1 MERPDQ
7 HDTDKRGQALL
18 FANFARAGWEVT
30 PMGQGTDYGRDFT
43 VEVFR
48 NKKTTGIV
56 FNIQLKSSVAP
67 SYSANGDFIS
77 ISLKVPNARYLAH
90 ELKTPSIL
98 MQADVTAG
106 KLFWSAPQIDLALLT
121 SLATKRENQSCTAR
135 VLTSHELPAAQ
146 DQLLDTVTNLLTVL
160 AARAMQETST
170 REFVAATTSV
180 TDSERLRQELRDK
193 ADALEMM
200 QAQALTETGDFD
212 AARRSIQAVIDSP
225 LSSVESKFF
234 ALLVEEKNERLSLTE
249 EDRFGQRHADVL
261 LETAEKLR
269 KLTRKG
275 PPPLKFYALVVEA
288 TAQFFSLTRED
299 WGLYQNWKVHQTTGD
314 IWWRANL
321 RLERAETANRV
332 ERKLRQF
339 LRLVR
344 LSETTSFQAALPLAF
359 LRIVEGGATLINRLE
374 FEGLKDASE
383 AIRRTLFRVCKLAA
397 EISAQY
403 SMDNERAHAVAYAAM
418 LSRDREAGCV
428 VWANAEAEQIPS
440 DEIRSWA
447 LERIADQPA
456 TLGSDVPSD
465 EPVSVATEQQIY
477 RNMAHAVGIDLSN
490 PSDPIA
496 EMVNVGIADFDPT
509 RVLRNCEH
517 MFLTLGRQG
526 HGMFHMILAQQ
537 LQLPT
542 MGPKVVHCSLH
553 KYTRN
558 GMSLDE
564 TYERFRADYC
574 DKCPDHKPR
583 PQDWQYT
590 HEWQLAENQAN
601 AEFMSGPRSATYDH
615 KPVGPAPPIPMPG
628 NACAS
633 CGLDFAE
640 QPAWWCGFCQ
650 TWFCQRPE
658 CTKTHPEHPHPF

>member
-1 MERPDQ
+1 M
-7 HDTDKRGQALL
+7 
-18 FANFARAGWEVT
+18 
-30 PMGQGTDYGRDFT
+30 
-43 VEVFR
+43 
-48 NKKTTGIV
+48 
-56 FNIQLKSSVAP
+56 
-67 SYSANGDFIS
+67 
-77 ISLKVPNARYLAH
+77 
-90 ELKTPSIL
+90 
-98 MQADVTAG
+98 TASG
-106 KLFWSAPQIDLALLT
+106 
-121 SLATKRENQSCTAR
+121 
-135 VLTSHELPAAQ
+135 
-146 DQLLDTVTNLLTVL
+146 
-160 AARAMQETST
+160 
-170 REFVAATTSV
+170 
-180 TDSERLRQELRDK
+180 
-193 ADALEMM
+193 
-200 QAQALTETGDFD
+200 
-212 AARRSIQAVIDSP
+212 SP

-269 KLTRKG
+269 KLTRNG
-275 PPPLKFYALVVEA
+275 PPPLKFYALVIEA

-383 AIRRTLFRVCKLAA
+383 AIRRTLFRVSKLAA

-418 LSRDREAGCV
+418 LSRDREAECV
-428 VWANAEAEQIPS
+428 VWAKAEAEQIPS

-465 EPVSVATEQQIY
+465 EPVSVATEQQVY
-477 RNMAHAVGIDLSN
+477 RNMARALGIDLSN

-564 TYERFRADYC
+564 TFERFRADYC

-583 PQDWQYT
+583 PQGWHYT

-601 AEFMSGPRSATYDH
+601 AEFMSGPKSATYDN

-658 CTKTHPEHPHPF
+658 CRKTHPEHPHPF